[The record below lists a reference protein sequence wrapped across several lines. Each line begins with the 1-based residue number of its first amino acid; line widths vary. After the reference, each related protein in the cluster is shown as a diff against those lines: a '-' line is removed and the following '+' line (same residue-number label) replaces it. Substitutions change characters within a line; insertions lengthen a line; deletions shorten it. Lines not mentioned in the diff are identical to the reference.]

1 MGKTTAKVLR
11 VILTVLGVLVLMF
24 LVSEICLMLELTT
37 VNRWVFFG
45 VITAVSAVTGT
56 FFHRAWAKLTGVD
69 KFALNF
75 PIHLV
80 VFTIV
85 ISSALLMGNYFATDF
100 DSLPE
105 QEVVIEKRLRKTRY
119 RTRRVSRRS
128 YVRGAPYH
136 VYYLQVSLPDGTPK
150 EFYVKKSV
158 YDKTRSGDTVTIR
171 MGRGALSFPVLNA
184 NSLQLRVDH
193 SSSSRKSRCKFFGTS
208 GS

>member
-1 MGKTTAKVLR
+1 MGKTTARVLR
-11 VILTVLGVLVLMF
+11 AILIASGVLVLMF
-24 LVSEICLMLELTT
+24 LVAEICLMLELTT
-37 VNRWVFFG
+37 VDRWVFFG

-56 FFHRAWAKLTGVD
+56 FFHRAWARLTGVG

-85 ISSALLMGNYFATDF
+85 ISSALLMGNYYATDF

-119 RTRRVSRRS
+119 RTRRVSRRT
-128 YVRGAPYH
+128 YVRGVPYQ
-136 VYYLQVSLPDGTPK
+136 VYYLQVSLPDGASK
-150 EFYVKKSV
+150 EFHVKKSV
-158 YDKTRSGDTVTIR
+158 YDRTRSGDTATIR
-171 MGRGALSFPVLNA
+171 MGRGALSFLVLDA
-184 NSLQLRVDH
+184 NSLRLRVDH